1 MKKNIYFL
9 IILLCGISF
18 IRVLIVL
25 NEENIYVSK
34 DMKIYAIVTKIK
46 QDKEKTVIDVR
57 QGKKYR
63 ITFYEQINVSL
74 GDKVLI
80 SGKFNT
86 PKSNTV
92 FNAFN
97 YRKYL
102 LSKKIMLVSNES
114 SLTIKSKNTNPLY
127 VFKTY
132 IKNHIEK
139 YRSKAY
145 LNAFIMGNSSLI
157 EEKVISSYRSLGIS
171 HIFAISGMHV
181 SVFVFLL
188 NKLLKKCKAKDIII
202 ILFLFVFLFITDYS
216 ESLSRCSMFFII
228 SYLNKVLKL
237 NIKNIYLILISAF
250 FLLLINPYLIY
261 SIGFLF
267 SVVITFFVIA
277 SSNLLKDKN
286 YVKKLF
292 IMSLMCFLASVPI
305 LSFYFYKINLLAPIF
320 NMIFIPFVSYLI
332 FPLGLLTFFFYPLD
346 NIYMTVLNIL
356 EYLSSFFQNINFLTF
371 VIAKPNIFII
381 FIYYIILF
389 LSIKKGWKLLI
400 IYFMILFI
408 NINIR
413 YFIRQTSVTFIDVG
427 QGDSSVIILPFGK
440 TILIDTGGL
449 YLNKYNI
456 SKNKTIP
463 YLNSLGIS
471 KIDLLILTHGD
482 YDHMGESINLI
493 ENFKVEKAIFNC
505 GEFNDLEKELIKVLE
520 KKKIKYYSCI
530 KELNLDNSKLYFL
543 QTKEYDNE
551 NDNSNVIYIE
561 LDGYKFMFMGDSG
574 IEKEKDILDKY
585 NISDIDVLKV
595 GHHGSNTSSCEK
607 FIDSIN
613 PKYSLISVGENN
625 RYGHPKEEVL
635 DTLKNSKIYRTD
647 LDGSIII
654 KLNKN
659 GYKIK
664 TCSPYKKRKN

>member
-34 DMKIYAIVTKIK
+34 EMKICAIVTKIK

-80 SGKFNT
+80 KGKFNT

-114 SLTIKSKNTNPLY
+114 SLTIKSKNTNPFY
-127 VFKTY
+127 FFKTY

-139 YRSKAY
+139 YRSKTY

-171 HIFAISGMHV
+171 HLFAISGMHV

-188 NKLLKKCKAKDIII
+188 NKLLKKYKTKDIII
-202 ILFLFVFLFITDYS
+202 IFFLFVFLFITDYS

-228 SYLNKVLKL
+228 SYLNKMLKL

-267 SVVITFFVIA
+267 SVIITFFVIA
-277 SSNLLKDKN
+277 SNNLLKDKN

-292 IMSLMCFLASVPI
+292 IMSLICFLASVPI
-305 LSFYFYKINLLAPIF
+305 LSFYFYKINLLTPIF

-332 FPLGLLTFFFYPLD
+332 FPLGLITFFFYPLD

-371 VIAKPNIFII
+371 VIAKPNIFVI

-389 LSIKKGWKLLI
+389 LSIKKDRKLLI

-413 YFIRQTSVTFIDVG
+413 YFIRQTSVTFLDVG

-449 YLNKYNI
+449 YLSKYNI

-482 YDHMGESINLI
+482 YDHIGDTINLLN
-493 ENFKVEKAIFNC
+493 E
-505 GEFNDLEKELIKVLE
+505 IKVNEVLFNNDSFNE
-520 KKKIKYYSCI
+520 FETKIVEVLDKKNVRYSKNNVNFRKI
-530 KELNLDNSKLYFL
+530 EDLYFL
-543 QTKEYDNE
+543 NTKMYDNE
-551 NDNSNVIYIE
+551 NDNSTIIYFT
-561 LDGYKFMFMGDSG
+561 YKNHSFLFTGDAS
-574 IEKEKDILDKY
+574 KKREKDILEKY
-585 NISDIDVLKV
+585 NLSNIDFLKV
-595 GHHGSNTSSCEK
+595 GHHGSNTSSCEE
-607 FIDSIN
+607 FIDIIN

-654 KLNKN
+654 KLNKK

>member
-9 IILLCGISF
+9 IILLCCISF

-114 SLTIKSKNTNPLY
+114 SLTIKSKNNNLFY
-127 VFKTY
+127 SFKTY

-145 LNAFIMGNSSLI
+145 LNTFIMGNSSLI

-171 HIFAISGMHV
+171 HLFAISGMHV

-228 SYLNKVLKL
+228 SYLNKMLKL

-292 IMSLMCFLASVPI
+292 IMSLICFLASVPI

-471 KIDLLILTHGD
+471 KIDILILTHGD

-505 GEFNDLEKELIKVLE
+505 G
-520 KKKIKYYSCI
+520 
-530 KELNLDNSKLYFL
+530 
-543 QTKEYDNE
+543 
-551 NDNSNVIYIE
+551 
-561 LDGYKFMFMGDSG
+561 
-574 IEKEKDILDKY
+574 
-585 NISDIDVLKV
+585 
-595 GHHGSNTSSCEK
+595 
-607 FIDSIN
+607 
-613 PKYSLISVGENN
+613 
-625 RYGHPKEEVL
+625 
-635 DTLKNSKIYRTD
+635 
-647 LDGSIII
+647 
-654 KLNKN
+654 
-659 GYKIK
+659 
-664 TCSPYKKRKN
+664 